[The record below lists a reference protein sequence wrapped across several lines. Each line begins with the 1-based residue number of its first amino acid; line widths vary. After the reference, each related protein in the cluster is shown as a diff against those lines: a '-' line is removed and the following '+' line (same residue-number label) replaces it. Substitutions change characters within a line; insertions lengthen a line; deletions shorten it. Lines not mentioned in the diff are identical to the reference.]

1 MEELQL
7 KVRLR
12 ATLQNYISQL
22 MGENNIPPSIMED
35 ALEHILLDVREAVF
49 IQYIEAEIKGQ
60 QSESEHIYEDISDEK
75 EIEEQ

>member
-1 MEELQL
+1 
-7 KVRLR
+7 
-12 ATLQNYISQL
+12 

-60 QSESEHIYEDISDEK
+60 QSESERIYEDISDEK